1 MGIFK
6 FFSRF
11 GRNKVEVQP
20 EIDPAL
26 ELKVQAY
33 LNDLR
38 DNGPHAVYIRAEEQ
52 QVLALPMP
60 MAA

>member
-6 FFSRF
+6 LFSRF
-11 GRNKVEVQP
+11 GRAKVEVQP

-33 LNDLR
+33 LNYLR
-38 DNGPHAVYIRAEEQ
+38 DNGPQADYVRAEEEE
-52 QVLALPMP
+52 VLALPMP
-60 MAA
+60 LAA